1 MKRYVRECAN
11 DCLKEL
17 DRLEQ
22 FDMDAARYY
31 GRLDAK
37 EEKELRSIYAGK
49 RQRVKELLE
58 QCQYGYISDLKA
70 VELIARV

>member
-1 MKRYVRECAN
+1 MKRYVKECAN
-11 DCLKEL
+11 DCMKEL

-37 EEKELRSIYAGK
+37 EEKEIRSIYSAK
-49 RQRVKELLE
+49 RQRVKIMLE

-70 VELIARV
+70 TELIAGV

>member
-1 MKRYVRECAN
+1 MKRYVKECAN

-31 GRLDAK
+31 GRLDTK
-37 EEKELRSIYAGK
+37 EENEIRSIYSAK
-49 RQRVKELLE
+49 RQRVKNLLE

-70 VELIARV
+70 TELIAGV

>member
-1 MKRYVRECAN
+1 M
-11 DCLKEL
+11 KEL

-37 EEKELRSIYAGK
+37 EEKEIRSIYSAK
-49 RQRVKELLE
+49 RQRVKIMLE

-70 VELIARV
+70 TELIAGV